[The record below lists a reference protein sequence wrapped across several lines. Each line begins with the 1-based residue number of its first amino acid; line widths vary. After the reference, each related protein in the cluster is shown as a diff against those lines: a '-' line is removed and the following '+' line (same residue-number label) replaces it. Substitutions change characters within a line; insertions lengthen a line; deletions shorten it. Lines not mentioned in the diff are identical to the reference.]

1 MCAKIDEKLKWFSP
15 AVSRWKELKVP
26 VKSWE
31 DLCGIYDFFREKRS
45 KFIFRGQ
52 SEHGN
57 LKTSLERAF
66 VEFAIEGDD
75 RRKLEKRLIRSFKR
89 KAHHYLQDVPEPS
102 DTLGWLALMQHY
114 GAPTR
119 LLDWTYSFWRA
130 VHRAV
135 DRSSNKEKGEVWA
148 MDAKW
153 FNDQTEAELRKS
165 IEEESK
171 VCCKRKVLGAIEHVN
186 YEEDY
191 KGEFANSR
199 SEVVQFIM
207 DCQTPPPSVYNV
219 TPFELNDRVIYQ
231 QATFV
236 MPGGITKCFMQNL
249 EAYGNKCIDHLYRV
263 VIEFSQ
269 DERKKVIKELYNMNI
284 NEAVL
289 FPGLDG
295 FARSLRLRLAFL

>member
-1 MCAKIDEKLKWFSP
+1 MCGNKDEELQWVSP
-15 AVSRWKELKVP
+15 ASTRWQESQVP

-31 DLCGIYDFFREKRS
+31 DLRERYDFFRKKQS

-52 SEHGN
+52 SAHGN

-66 VEFAIEGDD
+66 VEFAVEGDD
-75 RRKLEKRLIRSFKR
+75 RRKLEKKLIRSFKR
-89 KAHHYLQDVPEPS
+89 KAHHYLQDVPEHS

-130 VHRAV
+130 VHCVADKNTPKV
-135 DRSSNKEKGEVWA
+135 EVWA
-148 MDAKW
+148 MDANW
-153 FNDQTEAELRKS
+153 FNGQTEAELRKS
-165 IEEESK
+165 IGKQSEDCDKS
-171 VCCKRKVLGAIEHVN
+171 RVLSALDHVN
-186 YEEDY
+186 DEEDY

-207 DCQTPPPSVYNV
+207 DCQALPPSVYNV

-236 MPGGITKCFMQNL
+236 MPGDITKCFMQNL
-249 EAYGNKCIDHLYRV
+249 EPYGNECKDHLYRV
-263 VIEFSQ
+263 VTELSQ